1 MTWRAAWRLRPC
13 ACERWGCKPASPAPL
28 HQRPQCTPRPRT
40 GFAMRARALF
50 ITRAPHRPALVG
62 PHGAWAPPERRSTW
76 PVARPPSARSRTHP
90 AWRSRA
96 CALQAGIGRA
106 HPKRGSARRPH
117 VLLRFLTMRRG
128 SIGQGGREPG
138 PVGERAEVYDAAALR
153 QAPAKLQRNSRGAR
167 TRIAPTRGPSGN
179 GRHRRRSH
187 ALAPCVAGDVSAERC
202 STAPLGA
209 AQPLPAASHG
219 VTRVAGIERRGC
231 ARLTF
236 DAVMRLAGTS
246 TRHRNVPRMH
256 AAHAGAWPAVRRA
269 ASKS

>member
-1 MTWRAAWRLRPC
+1 MFSYGFLRC
-13 ACERWGCKPASPAPL
+13 AG
-28 HQRPQCTPRPRT
+28 
-40 GFAMRARALF
+40 
-50 ITRAPHRPALVG
+50 
-62 PHGAWAPPERRSTW
+62 
-76 PVARPPSARSRTHP
+76 
-90 AWRSRA
+90 
-96 CALQAGIGRA
+96 
-106 HPKRGSARRPH
+106 
-117 VLLRFLTMRRG
+117 G
-128 SIGQGGREPG
+128 SIGQEGREPG

-187 ALAPCVAGDVSAERC
+187 RALAPCVAGDVSAERS

-236 DAVMRLAGTS
+236 DAVMRRRLCSSQERAQ
-246 TRHRNVPRMH
+246 R
-256 AAHAGAWPAVRRA
+256 AAQAGAWPAVRRA
-269 ASKS
+269 ARCKSWTKPRPVSASHSVTLR